1 MITNLLSSV
10 KTADDLRQILDRRPA
25 LINMLRMNERN
36 YNEVGSWVRRNGFDP
51 VSLKQELK
59 RKSKEQGPN
68 VTNIHYLLAR
78 FYPKFMTDDPVPNM
92 KAKFLEYVSRIPTSE
107 SDAIVASLDG
117 TLRDMFPNLTEELV
131 CEVLGLTPSSES
143 RIKTKGKAP
152 ARKAKPT
159 RTRKPAA
166 RKPAARKPAARKPA
180 TRKPRTTKKN
190 D

>member
-1 MITNLLSSV
+1 MITNLFNSV

-36 YNEVGSWVRRNGFDP
+36 YNEVGSWLQRNGLEP

-68 VTNIHYLLAR
+68 VTNVHYLLAR
-78 FYPKFMTDDPVPNM
+78 FYPKFMTDDPLPNM
-92 KAKFLEYVSRIPTSE
+92 KAKFMEYVSRIPTSE
-107 SDAIVASLDG
+107 SDAIVASLEG

-143 RIKTKGKAP
+143 RIKTKDKAP
-152 ARKAKPT
+152 ARKAPATRAKKPT
-159 RTRKPAA
+159 K
-166 RKPAARKPAARKPA
+166 KPA
-180 TRKPRTTKKN
+180 TRKPRATKKN